1 MVGPRE
7 VIESYIA
14 DVAERL
20 PLKGRADIACELHGL
35 LSDDL
40 CGRSKSACRPADE
53 TTARELVT
61 DFGRP
66 DSPPADFDTRWATY
80 TEEFRAPRL
89 PALLVAMMGNLVVLA
104 SIANKGR
111 ESRSVRRLGIA
122 LGLGGIAIT
131 TWCVVGG
138 AMFVVE
144 PLDTIARV
152 VLALC
157 VFFALIDLAKRL
169 RGN

>member
-66 DSPPADFDTRWATY
+66 DSPQQTSTQ
-80 TEEFRAPRL
+80 
-89 PALLVAMMGNLVVLA
+89 VGNLHRGVPRSSPA
-104 SIANKGR
+104 RAAGR
-111 ESRSVRRLGIA
+111 DDGQSR
-122 LGLGGIAIT
+122 GLGEHREQG
-131 TWCVVGG
+131 
-138 AMFVVE
+138 
-144 PLDTIARV
+144 P
-152 VLALC
+152 
-157 VFFALIDLAKRL
+157 
-169 RGN
+169 